1 MPSASWRTQA
11 HLEGGAA
18 SVPGT
23 GLLRRL
29 PPTRYLPARSP
40 WPPSTLQHP
49 APRLTPLSRR
59 LCCRHM
65 GQVDGD
71 RPLHRTHPQRQADHD
86 GPLSPTAVAPTP
98 GSQDGGCA
106 PAGFTPLHHSA
117 PRARPGSR
125 FPSGRRTGSGR
136 DTAVHVQRRPASAR
150 AQHRGRR
157 ARPRPGLHLKP
168 VRRSPRRAPRSTW
181 PDGRAQGGTGVGPVQ
196 PRPPLPGLWAPL
208 PACPAP
214 SRGCVRPRDLRG
226 ASPED
231 ENLAG
236 RGGAAGAQRRPPQ
249 PARPRNGA
257 SPGLD

>member
-1 MPSASWRTQA
+1 MATDPCTARTPRDRRTMMGLCPPQLWLLHPDHRTGA
-11 HLEGGAA
+11 VHLLGSRPYTTQPLA
-18 SVPGT
+18 
-23 GLLRRL
+23 
-29 PPTRYLPARSP
+29 PAR
-40 WPPSTLQHP
+40 
-49 APRLTPLSRR
+49 A
-59 LCCRHM
+59 
-65 GQVDGD
+65 
-71 RPLHRTHPQRQADHD
+71 
-86 GPLSPTAVAPTP
+86 P
-98 GSQDGGCA
+98 GS
-106 PAGFTPLHHSA
+106 
-117 PRARPGSR
+117 
-125 FPSGRRTGSGR
+125 PSGRRTGSGR
-136 DTAVHVQRRPASAR
+136 DTAVHVQRHPASAR

-168 VRRSPRRAPRSTW
+168 VRRGPRRAPRSTW
-181 PDGRAQGGTGVGPVQ
+181 PDGGAQGGTGVGPAQ

-257 SPGLD
+257 SPGLDRTARARALLMCKELNMFSRFPSAS